1 MSPDT
6 DLTGPRAG
14 WRLGQLVKRLDQLL
28 AADKSEVLRKFDL
41 TMPQYSTLAALAAS
55 TGMSG
60 AQLARASGVT
70 PQTMAIILGNLEA
83 KGLVDRTPS
92 PLHPKVLV
100 TKLTREGRALLK
112 KADAQVQAL
121 EDHLAG
127 AYQDGEQA
135 QLRSLLD
142 RAITLLED

>member
-1 MSPDT
+1 M
-6 DLTGPRAG
+6 GPRAG

-41 TMPQYSTLAALAAS
+41 TMPQYSTLAALSAS

-70 PQTMAIILGNLEA
+70 PQTMAIILGNLEV
-83 KGLVDRTPS
+83 KSLIERTPS

-100 TKLTREGRALLK
+100 TKLTREGRALVK
-112 KADAQVQAL
+112 KADTQVQAL
-121 EDHLAG
+121 EDQLAD
-127 AYQDGEQA
+127 AYQESEQA

-142 RAITLLED
+142 RAISLLEN